1 MLSSHGFSQLLNQI
15 NFAGKV
21 ARQNADVVDQ
31 TRIARRQVKAEAKHL
46 ETLEQRDRALAKQVL
61 AERNQAAALQSALKQ
76 QQITEIAARAK
87 AHGRYATVEAQ
98 VNRLQKKLNAEE
110 AAAARAAGESA
121 ATGNASVNGI
131 TLDTNGMVQP
141 PADAPEA
148 VKEMIAAGNAIATLP
163 YIYGGGHASFQANGY
178 DCSGSVSYVL
188 AAAGLVTSPMVSGQ
202 FDTWGDPGPGR
213 WVTIYS
219 NADHVW
225 MTIAGWRF
233 DTVAQAEDGGPAGRK
248 AAASSPASTSS
259 TRSACSTGRAPPG
272 AGGSA
277 IGSRGRPAVNAPAV
291 QGRRSRSPAP
301 ARPGSEASAGR
312 AGLPAGPLRRE
323 RARDD
328 GWRARLAFPYRQPNA
343 ISKPG
348 PGAPRPG
355 STGGRQDRRRL
366 ALQVVHRHALAVD
379 RDRHFAADLLGDRER
394 LRRTGPSVG
403 DAATAGGAAPPNGDA
418 APAAP
423 EPNRPA
429 IPEPPAAPAP
439 PGAPIPGAPI
449 PATPP
454 PGPPRSH
461 RPCRPRSTAAA
472 RHGPPSPATTG

>member
-1 MLSSHGFSQLLNQI
+1 MSLSLTRHWIPRAVVAAMVCALALCWALTSSSSADVSSQLDAAKNAANQLHAQIADDSAQISKTTGGLQSAQARLDAVQADLNQRVDRLKSVQNQLLNARDHLVDVENHLKAATKALAANLIAGYESQPPSLVSVVLSSHGFNQLLNQI

-31 TRIARRQVKAEAKHL
+31 TRIARREVKAQTKRL

-61 AERNQAAALQSALKQ
+61 AERNQAAALQAALKQ

-87 AHGRYATVEAQ
+87 AHGRFAAVESQ
-98 VNRLQKKLNAEE
+98 VNSLQKKLNAQE

-202 FDTWGDPGPGR
+202 FDDWGDPGPGK

-233 DTVAQAEDGGPAGRK
+233 DTVAQAEDGGTRWAQGGGEFAGFDVEH
-248 AAASSPASTSS
+248 P
-259 TRSACSTGRAPPG
+259 
-272 AGGSA
+272 
-277 IGSRGRPAVNAPAV
+277 V
-291 QGRRSRSPAP
+291 
-301 ARPGSEASAGR
+301 
-312 AGLPAGPLRRE
+312 GL
-323 RARDD
+323 
-328 GWRARLAFPYRQPNA
+328 
-343 ISKPG
+343 
-348 PGAPRPG
+348 
-355 STGGRQDRRRL
+355 
-366 ALQVVHRHALAVD
+366 
-379 RDRHFAADLLGDRER
+379 
-394 LRRTGPSVG
+394 
-403 DAATAGGAAPPNGDA
+403 
-418 APAAP
+418 
-423 EPNRPA
+423 
-429 IPEPPAAPAP
+429 
-439 PGAPIPGAPI
+439 
-449 PATPP
+449 
-454 PGPPRSH
+454 
-461 RPCRPRSTAAA
+461 
-472 RHGPPSPATTG
+472 

>member
-1 MLSSHGFSQLLNQI
+1 MSSPLSRHWIPRAVIASIVCALALCWALAASSSADVSGQLDAAKNAANQLHAQIADDSAQIAKTTDGLQSAQAHLDAVQSDLDQRVDRLKSVQNQLLSARDHLVDVENHLKLATKALAANLVAGYESQPPSLVSVVLSSHGFNQLLNQI

-31 TRIARRQVKAEAKHL
+31 TRIARREVKAETKRL

-61 AERNQAAALQSALKQ
+61 AERNQAAALQAALKQ

-87 AHGRYATVEAQ
+87 AHGRFAAVESR
-98 VNRLQKKLNAEE
+98 VNSLQKKLNAQE

-163 YIYGGGHASFQANGY
+163 YIYGGGHASFQADGY

-202 FDTWGDPGPGR
+202 FDDWGDPGPGK

-233 DTVAQAEDGGPAGRK
+233 DTVAQAEDGGTRWAQGGGEFAGFDVEH
-248 AAASSPASTSS
+248 P
-259 TRSACSTGRAPPG
+259 
-272 AGGSA
+272 
-277 IGSRGRPAVNAPAV
+277 V
-291 QGRRSRSPAP
+291 
-301 ARPGSEASAGR
+301 
-312 AGLPAGPLRRE
+312 GL
-323 RARDD
+323 
-328 GWRARLAFPYRQPNA
+328 
-343 ISKPG
+343 
-348 PGAPRPG
+348 
-355 STGGRQDRRRL
+355 
-366 ALQVVHRHALAVD
+366 
-379 RDRHFAADLLGDRER
+379 
-394 LRRTGPSVG
+394 
-403 DAATAGGAAPPNGDA
+403 
-418 APAAP
+418 
-423 EPNRPA
+423 
-429 IPEPPAAPAP
+429 
-439 PGAPIPGAPI
+439 
-449 PATPP
+449 
-454 PGPPRSH
+454 
-461 RPCRPRSTAAA
+461 
-472 RHGPPSPATTG
+472 